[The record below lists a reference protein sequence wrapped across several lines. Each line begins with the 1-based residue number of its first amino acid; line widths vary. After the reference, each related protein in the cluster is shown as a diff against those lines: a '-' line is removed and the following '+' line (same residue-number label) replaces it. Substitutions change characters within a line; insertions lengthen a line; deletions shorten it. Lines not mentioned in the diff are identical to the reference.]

1 MSSNTPLTSDESAA
15 LKASTSALY
24 LYGEVFYIDAFGHS
38 RVTRYRTLT
47 NDQLALGS
55 NQNIQDT
62 EGNCV
67 DEDCYDSKR
76 EEIDLSLADPSRF
89 P

>member
-38 RVTRYRTLT
+38 HVTRSSVLLPTISLPWDRTKT
-47 NDQLALGS
+47 
-55 NQNIQDT
+55 
-62 EGNCV
+62 
-67 DEDCYDSKR
+67 SKTPKV
-76 EEIDLSLADPSRF
+76 IA
-89 P
+89 